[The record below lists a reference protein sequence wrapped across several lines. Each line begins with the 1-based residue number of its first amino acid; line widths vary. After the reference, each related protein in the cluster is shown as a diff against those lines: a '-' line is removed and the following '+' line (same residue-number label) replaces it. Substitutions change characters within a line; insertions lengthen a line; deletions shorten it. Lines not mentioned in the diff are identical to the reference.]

1 MAESAAFHSRTV
13 LLMPLHDADDGRLAA
28 ARTGR
33 WRADDQ
39 RPCGPRH
46 RDDKAVTRLVV
57 AGAGVRVP
65 EQMETGP
72 ERRAVE
78 TARQF
83 SKRVIIEAMVDG
95 TDPRIL
101 VIDP

>member
-1 MAESAAFHSRTV
+1 MTPMMGV
-13 LLMPLHDADDGRLAA
+13 LLPRGPDGGGQMIS
-28 ARTGR
+28 GR
-33 WRADDQ
+33 V
-39 RPCGPRH
+39 GLGH
-46 RDDKAVTRLVV
+46 RDDKAVTRRVV
-57 AGAGVRVP
+57 AAAGVRVP